1 MTSVKQLFEILQKHN
16 RLDLLEIYSDVAI
29 ENSYVVLKS
38 KVPIEKDD
46 KIRYLYYFYHHLD
59 KEFPKSKVLQAI
71 ENKDFETFNSLHD
84 EWYFKHNLTYLPS
97 AICLFN
103 ETKDEPI
110 GIVNGIWLK
119 DIFELIDFAEYEC
132 G

>member
-1 MTSVKQLFEILQKHN
+1 MTTVEQLFEILQKHN
-16 RLDLLEIYSDVAI
+16 RLDLLEIDSDVVI
-29 ENSYVVLKS
+29 ENCYVALTP

-46 KIRYLYYFYHHLD
+46 KITYQYYFYHHLSKD
-59 KEFPKSKVLQAI
+59 FPASRALEAI
-71 ENKDFETFNSLHD
+71 EEKDFETFSAIYD

-97 AICLFN
+97 SICLFN
-103 ETKDEPI
+103 ETKNESI
-110 GIVNGIWLK
+110 GTVSGIWLK